1 MPLLVK
7 VFPVVNAENSF
18 CIFSVYCSY
27 LSTEGG
33 WPFMSF
39 GHPRGLPEAVRSR
52 DTWSAYG
59 PSSGRQWLAWAWCWA
74 TLRGLHPRDSR
85 KTPVLGEVLIR

>member
-1 MPLLVK
+1 
-7 VFPVVNAENSF
+7 
-18 CIFSVYCSY
+18 
-27 LSTEGG
+27 
-33 WPFMSF
+33 MSF

-59 PSSGRQWLAWAWCWA
+59 PSSGRQWLAGVWCWA
-74 TLRGLHPRDSR
+74 TLRGLHPRDSW